1 MVRQVSIVALVVLVA
16 SGSLGLALATAEEP
30 KESGKTKS
38 PPREMVVDLG
48 KGIKL
53 EMVLIPAGEF
63 LMGSPDSDKD
73 ASTGEKPQ
81 HRVRIT
87 KPFYLGKY
95 LVTQEQWQAV
105 MGSNPSCFEGR
116 KNPVEQVTWDKCQEF
131 LGNLNGKFGTRR
143 GTFQL
148 PSEAQWE
155 YVCRAGSKTHYCFGD
170 NESGLGEY
178 AWYDRN
184 SGGMTHPVGEKKPNA
199 WGLYD
204 MYGNVWEWCQDC
216 YDGGYYAHSPTDD
229 PTGPLKGSTRVLRG
243 GGWHNR
249 DGGYRSANRGHFS
262 PKHPGFDLG
271 LRVSVVPSD
280 KVSTAAEPTPAP
292 TKQITNS
299 IGMKLTLVPSGEFM
313 MGSGESAKATAA
325 FLDKTYGYEKA
336 YGTSNSY
343 VGMKA
348 DLFKHEHPLHRER
361 ITKPFYLGAYHV
373 TRGQFRQFAT
383 DTGYKT
389 DAETDAER
397 GAYGWNPDTK
407 ASAFNATYSWRKLGF
422 EQTDEHPVVCVS
434 WNDAVA
440 FCEWLSRKDGNI
452 YRLPSEA
459 EWEYACRA
467 GTTTRYY
474 SGDDPDTLAKVGN
487 VADATF
493 KAKFPDWPWVMYTI
507 KASDGYVF
515 TSPVGSFKPNAF
527 GLYDMHGNA
536 CQWCSDRYGAEHHT
550 TSSANLRGSFWC
562 TYPTD
567 PDSVDSRGLRGSS
580 WSDVS
585 YSDRSAWRARG
596 MPGFRSDTTG
606 FRVARTQ

>member
-1 MVRQVSIVALVVLVA
+1 M
-16 SGSLGLALATAEEP
+16 
-30 KESGKTKS
+30 
-38 PPREMVVDLG
+38 VDLG

-63 LMGSPDSDKD
+63 PMGSPDSDKD

-155 YVCRAGSKTHYCFGD
+155 YVCRAGSKTHYCFGN

-271 LRVSVVPSD
+271 LRVALIPAD
-280 KVSTAAEPTPAP
+280 KVLPAAEPTHAP
-292 TKQITNS
+292 PKQITNS

-313 MGSGESAKATAA
+313 MGSKESAEETDA
-325 FLDKTYGYEKA
+325 FFNKNYGLPLE
-336 YGTSNSY
+336 
-343 VGMKA
+343 A
-348 DLFKHEHPLHRER
+348 DVRKGEHPQHRVR
-361 ITKPFYLGAYHV
+361 ITRPFYLGIYHV
-373 TRGQFRQFAT
+373 TLGQYRRFVTETA
-383 DTGYKT
+383 YKA
-389 DAETDAER
+389 DSER
-397 GAYGWNPDTK
+397 GKIPAAVGWNQDTNK
-407 ASAFNATYSWRKLGF
+407 YDINAKYSWRNTGF
-422 EQTDEHPVVCVS
+422 EQTDEHPVVNVS
-434 WNDAVA
+434 WNDSVA
-440 FCEWLSRKDGNI
+440 FCKWLTRKEGTL
-452 YRLPSEA
+452 YRLPTEA
-459 EWEYACRA
+459 VWEYACRA
-467 GTTTRYY
+467 GSTTRYY
-474 SGDDPDTLAKVGN
+474 NGDDPELLAKVGN
-487 VADATF
+487 VADATA
-493 KAKFPDWPWVMYTI
+493 KAKIPYWKHTI
-507 KASDGYVF
+507 KASDGFVF
-515 TSPVGSFKPNAF
+515 TAPVGSFKPNAF
-527 GLYDMHGNA
+527 GLYDMLGNA
-536 CQWCSDRYGAEHHT
+536 CQWCSDWYGEDYYGNSPVDDPKGPST
-550 TSSANLRGSFWC
+550 GQYRVIRGN
-562 TYPTD
+562 
-567 PDSVDSRGLRGSS
+567 S
-580 WSDVS
+580 WSGDPKNT
-585 YSDRSAWRARG
+585 RSAARDRVL
-596 MPGFRSDTTG
+596 PDTQDFDSG
-606 FRVARTQ
+606 FRVARNQ